1 MANDK
6 ESAREASDLYKK
18 WGAKALSHGWTSVP
32 SLLLKNAGKL
42 DLDPTETLTLIY
54 LIRFWWRAEDLPF
67 PSISKTSEEMGVT
80 RKTLSKK
87 FSSLKEKG
95 FIREVKEPGQATKYS
110 LDGLVFKLEELGQKR

>member
-1 MANDK
+1 MENVKAPSKADT
-6 ESAREASDLYKK
+6 DLYKK
-18 WGAKALSHGWTSVP
+18 WGVKALSGGWTSIP

-42 DLDPTETLTLIY
+42 GLDPTETLTLIY
-54 LIRFWWRAEDLPF
+54 LARFWWKAEDLPF

-95 FIREVKEPGQATKYS
+95 FIREVKGIGEATKYS
-110 LDGLVFKLEELGQKR
+110 LDGLIQKLNDLSSGR